1 MRSFSLLLCS
11 SVKLTASGY
20 LVTLLLHGTDVRVR
34 AHEDVL
40 ELGLLLVDILDG
52 LAVGG
57 GGRRGLGRVD
67 ILLAEG
73 SLGLLRRGGLL
84 GLGGERGEGISM
96 SDPVATQLWFSVRGR
111 TVRGARARTLG
122 AAATFSLIATISAT
136 SAMMRGDGY
145 RRADGRVAGS
155 RRGFD
160 ERAR

>member
-1 MRSFSLLLCS
+1 
-11 SVKLTASGY
+11 
-20 LVTLLLHGTDVRVR
+20 
-34 AHEDVL
+34 
-40 ELGLLLVDILDG
+40 
-52 LAVGG
+52 
-57 GGRRGLGRVD
+57 
-67 ILLAEG
+67 
-73 SLGLLRRGGLL
+73 
-84 GLGGERGEGISM
+84 M